1 MSIIMRLVKT
11 CDPNNCSS
19 TIHTLNMQL
28 RFSLFIILLTS
39 ITIISCKSGT
49 VNLFK
54 AASPHEQYRRKLETA
69 GLDKTAMGSAWIAAS
84 SNSLQ
89 KALNINIPYRET
101 GYFDAGKV
109 PAAAYRFS
117 ATKGQKITIGL
128 IKKPTTTA
136 LYLDLWELNDV
147 NNAKRIASADTLN
160 RPIQYE
166 IDVTGNYL
174 IRLQPE
180 LLQSV
185 EYMLEITSG
194 PSLAFPTQSKTKS
207 IGSYW
212 GDGRDNNA
220 RKHEGVDIFGSFRSP
235 VVASAGGTVTRVNE
249 NNLGGKVVW
258 LKPSGKDYTL
268 YYAHLDEQI
277 AVEGQEVKLGDTVGL
292 MGNTGNARTT
302 PTHLHFGIYTFGGA
316 INPLPFI
323 DPVTKTPGKINA
335 SVSNL
340 NKTLRTT
347 GKVNLYSLPQN
358 KSTPIA
364 NLTAGTIVNISS
376 ATGNFYKAELPD
388 GIIGFINSSELTQTS
403 KPLQRLKIKAAQQ
416 KVFDQ
421 PDNLAA
427 VKLNLRIG
435 ETVEVL
441 GNFNNY
447 QLISNETAQ
456 VGWIVK

>member
-1 MSIIMRLVKT
+1 
-11 CDPNNCSS
+11 
-19 TIHTLNMQL
+19 MQL
-28 RFSLFIILLTS
+28 RFLSFLIFLSS

-54 AASPHEQYRRKLETA
+54 AASPHEQYRRKLESA
-69 GLDKTAMGSAWIAAS
+69 GLDKTTMGSAWITAS

-101 GYFDAGKV
+101 GYFDAVKI

-117 ATKGQKITIGL
+117 ATKGQKITVSL
-128 IKKPTTTA
+128 IKKPTTSA

-147 NNAKRIASADTLN
+147 NNPKRIASADTLN
-160 RPIQYE
+160 NPIQYE
-166 IDVTGNYL
+166 IEVTGNYL
-174 IRLQPE
+174 IRIQPE

-185 EYMLEITSG
+185 EYTLEIVSG
-194 PSLAFPTQSKTKS
+194 PSLAFPTQSKSKS

-220 RKHEGVDIFGSFRSP
+220 RKHEGVDIFGGFRSP
-235 VVASAGGTVTRVNE
+235 VLASAAGTITRVNE

-258 LKPSGKDYTL
+258 LRPSGKDYTL

-277 AVEGQEVKLGDTVGL
+277 ATEGQDVKVGDTVGL
-292 MGNTGNARTT
+292 MGNTGNARNT
-302 PTHLHFGIYTFGGA
+302 PTHLHFGIYTSGGA

-340 NKTLRTT
+340 NKTLRTA
-347 GKVNLYSLPQN
+347 GKVNLYALPQN
-358 KSTPIA
+358 KSTPISS
-364 NLTAGTIVNISS
+364 LTAGTIVNVSS

-388 GIIGFINSSELTQTS
+388 GNTGFISSNDVVQTT
-403 KPLQRLKIKAAQQ
+403 KPLQQLKVKVLQQ
-416 KVFDQ
+416 KVFNQ
-421 PDNLAA
+421 PDSLAA
-427 VKLNLRIG
+427 VKLNLTAG
-435 ETVEVL
+435 ETVSVL

-447 QLISNETAQ
+447 QLISNEHAQ

>member
-1 MSIIMRLVKT
+1 
-11 CDPNNCSS
+11 
-19 TIHTLNMQL
+19 MQL
-28 RFSLFIILLTS
+28 RILSIMILSSS

-54 AASPHEQYRRKLETA
+54 AGSPHEQYRRKLESA

-89 KALNINIPYRET
+89 KALNINIPYREI
-101 GYFDAGKV
+101 GYFDAGKI

-117 ATKGQKITIGL
+117 ATKGQKITVSL
-128 IKKPTTTA
+128 IKKPTATA
-136 LYLDLWELNDV
+136 LYLDLWELNDL
-147 NNAKRIASADTLN
+147 NNPKRIASADTLN
-160 RPIQYE
+160 NPIQYE
-166 IDVTGNYL
+166 IEVTGNYV

-185 EYMLEITSG
+185 EYTLEIVSG
-194 PSLAFPTQSKTKS
+194 PSLAFPTQSKSKS

-220 RKHEGVDIFGSFRSP
+220 RKHEGVDIFGGFRSP
-235 VVASAGGTVTRVNE
+235 VLASAGGTITRVNE

-258 LKPSGKDYTL
+258 LRPSGKDYML

-277 AVEGQEVKLGDTVGL
+277 ATEGQDVKVGDTVGL

-323 DPVTKTPGKINA
+323 NPVSKTPGKINA

-340 NKTLRTT
+340 NKTLRTA
-347 GKVNLYSLPQN
+347 GKVNLYALPQN
-358 KSTPIA
+358 KSMPISS
-364 NLTAGTIVNISS
+364 LIAGTIVNVSS

-388 GIIGFINSSELTQTS
+388 GNTGFISSNDVVQTT
-403 KPLQRLKIKAAQQ
+403 KPLQQLKVKVLQQ

-421 PDNLAA
+421 PDSLAA
-427 VKLNLRIG
+427 VKLNLKAG
-435 ETVEVL
+435 EIVSVL

-447 QLISNETAQ
+447 QLISNENAQ